1 MFDFYKKRNH
11 SKISG
16 HKNETK
22 YYQYNQLLIKTEL
35 NEKGTKTVGIFFM
48 QSGDFKHNQR
58 KRREKIVPLLKYESY
73 IVGIQIEL
81 YHLGYI

>member
-1 MFDFYKKRNH
+1 MFDFYKKRKH

-22 YYQYNQLLIKTEL
+22 YYQYNQLLIKMEL
-35 NEKGTKTVGIFFM
+35 NEKGTKTVGIFLM

-58 KRREKIVPLLKYESY
+58 KRREKKSAFT
-73 IVGIQIEL
+73 
-81 YHLGYI
+81 